1 MFKWLLCALLC
12 SLRLLAGE
20 VERTP
25 PGKRADLTQLG
36 FVDSNGRK
44 CQIGD
49 LKGKVVVVD
58 FWVKWCGPCRQAL
71 PELAFLQ
78 KEGQAKGNLVVIPCN
93 LDDDGWP
100 QGVMQFVRQN
110 QKALPGFV
118 YHRPMVG
125 RQGINAN
132 LGADIDAYP
141 TTLVIDREGKLASRW
156 SGYGQGLLVQEINA
170 VLQEA
175 P

>member
-1 MFKWLLCALLC
+1 MFRFLLCALLG

-20 VERTP
+20 VEHYAA
-25 PGKRADLTQLG
+25 GKRADLTQLG

-44 CQIGD
+44 CRIGD
-49 LKGKVVVVD
+49 FKGKVVVVD

-78 KEGQAKGNLVVIPCN
+78 KEGQEKGNLVVIPCN
-93 LDDDGWP
+93 LDDEGWP

-132 LGADIDAYP
+132 LGEDIKSYP
-141 TTLVIDREGKLASRW
+141 TTLVIDREGRLATRW
-156 SGYGQGLLVQEINA
+156 SGYGAGLLVQEINA
-170 VLQEA
+170 VIGQA